1 VDLDALADELDEEEI
16 DTLAPLPAAHEP
28 ELDVDADTVLP
39 DDDPDMELPQGRPT
53 PAEARQMLVEMVE
66 QLAAAGRTTI
76 TVRDLPDPEQ
86 AFGRGRPWLSGQL
99 GRLVQ
104 DGVLTE
110 AGVDGK
116 ATVYAFRARD
126 AA

>member
-16 DTLAPLPAAHEP
+16 DTWRRCRPRTSRSWTSTPTP
-28 ELDVDADTVLP
+28 SCPTTT
-39 DDDPDMELPQGRPT
+39 PDMELPQGRPT